1 MIEPLLLPSA
11 LIQVAARRPS
21 HGIGVFDRSG
31 RKCDR
36 RTFPELLA
44 MVQEFA
50 GRWQRLGVAP
60 GGLVILLLDTSWT
73 WIGAWL
79 GAVWLGALPV
89 AAAPSGPLSSVERY
103 RLRLDVVM
111 RKLDARYVLVPAG
124 SLAEEL
130 TASHQEPLAGT
141 VIAADRFML
150 LTPTR
155 PQATRPAE
163 DDLGSLQLTSGWT
176 ALPKA
181 VMLSHRGLVHNALA
195 LHETLATGS

>member
-1 MIEPLLLPSA
+1 LIEPLLLPSA

-60 GGLVILLLDTSWT
+60 GDRVILSLDTSWT
-73 WIGAWL
+73 FIGAWL

-89 AAAPSGPLSSVERY
+89 AAAPPGPLSSVERY
-103 RLRLDVVM
+103 RLRLDAVM
-111 RKLDARYVLVPAG
+111 RKLDARYVLLPTA
-124 SLAEEL
+124 SLVAEL
-130 TASHQEPLAGT
+130 TASHLEPLLGT
-141 VIAADRFML
+141 VIAADVFMTL
-150 LTPTR
+150 APTR
-155 PQATRPAE
+155 PPANLPA
-163 DDLGSLQLTSGWT
+163 DDDMVS
-176 ALPKA
+176 
-181 VMLSHRGLVHNALA
+181 
-195 LHETLATGS
+195 